1 MRNITREM
9 LKIYIP
15 YSNMDWLNYRI
26 VRNELTYHHI
36 KKREDGG
43 KMKINNG
50 AILMPSGHQFL
61 HLIEYKDIDT
71 YIAINKMFTI
81 INNQNYE
88 PTLEQRQILEY
99 LLSQFEIEHIY
110 DKNSKGKPLIKEEY
124 KKRVII

>member
-50 AILMPSGHQFL
+50 AILMPLGHQFL
-61 HLIEYKDIDT
+61 HLIEYKDINT

-99 LLSQFEIEHIY
+99 LLSQFEIEHY
-110 DKNSKGKPLIKEEY
+110 NDKNSKGKPLIKEEY
-124 KKRVII
+124 KKRVIL